1 MPQKVKID
9 CKKESY
15 KRSQNQMNEQLRDK
29 YIKGL
34 DSLIES
40 YLKISIPDPESV
52 VYDPDGEPI
61 ETGENRLINSFD
73 LSYSFI
79 IQAVNVIS
87 KICPANSI
95 YLMEAYSLYDHLE
108 NYGYKNHFRLYLL
121 LLAIRDD
128 LKSGFIGSLSS
139 LLHQEIF
146 ADYLDMAQHLLD
158 QGYKDAAAVIAGS
171 TLESHLRQLCL
182 TNQIDV
188 DEEKKDG
195 SKQPKKA
202 SIMNADLKRG
212 EIYNLYDHKMVT
224 ARLDL
229 RNNAAHGKYD
239 LYTNEQVE
247 NFIHWLR
254 DFIERVPA

>member
-1 MPQKVKID
+1 
-9 CKKESY
+9 
-15 KRSQNQMNEQLRDK
+15 MNEKLREK
-29 YIKGL
+29 YIKNL

-40 YLKISIPDPESV
+40 YLKISIPEPDSV
-52 VYDPDGEPI
+52 VYDPEGNLI
-61 ETGENRLINSFD
+61 EIGDRIINSYD
-73 LSYSFI
+73 QSYGFNV
-79 IQAVNVIS
+79 QAINAIS
-87 KICPANSI
+87 KVCPKDSI
-95 YLMEAYSLYDHLE
+95 YYQEAQKIFDEMAAQRTHY
-108 NYGYKNHFRLYLL
+108 RLYILL
-121 LLAIRDD
+121 CKIRTD
-128 LKSGFIGSLSS
+128 LKSAFIGSLSS

-171 TLESHLRQLCL
+171 TLESHLRQLCS

-195 SKQPKKA
+195 NKQPKKA
-202 SIMNADLKRG
+202 STMNADLKRE

-239 LYTNEQVE
+239 LYTTEQVE